1 MLVAFTHL
9 TTLLAAGTPAIV
21 APAPPPI
28 VIVEPQP
35 PAPPVIVNVAPLV
48 HQGPLPLVIPKGT
61 RVVVEIDAPMA
72 SNTSVPAT
80 RFPIHL
86 AEDVVVDGYR
96 LMMAG
101 ATGEGEIVHAAKAGW
116 GGKAGEL
123 IINARFLDCDSVRL
137 PIGKMRISGRGANN
151 LGEAWAA
158 TMVFSP
164 AGFFVSGGN
173 LSVTS
178 GTRADAATLA
188 DLPLATIEGT
198 RCSVPANSS
207 TSGVK

>member
-1 MLVAFTHL
+1 MPVALMHFAA
-9 TTLLAAGTPAIV
+9 LLAAATPSAEMS
-21 APAPPPI
+21 APPLQVQAPPP
-28 VIVEPQP
+28 VV
-35 PAPPVIVNVAPLV
+35 VNVAPIV
-48 HQGPLPLVIPKGT
+48 HSSPFPSVLPKGT
-61 RVVVEIDAPMA
+61 RLTIEIDQPLS
-72 SNTSVPAT
+72 SNTSIPAS
-80 RFPIHL
+80 RFAVHL
-86 AEDVVVDGYR
+86 AEDVIVDGYR
-96 LMMAG
+96 VMMAG
-101 ATGEGEIVHAAKAGW
+101 ATGEGEVVHAAKAGW

-137 PIGKMRISGRGANN
+137 PIGKMRISGRGANK